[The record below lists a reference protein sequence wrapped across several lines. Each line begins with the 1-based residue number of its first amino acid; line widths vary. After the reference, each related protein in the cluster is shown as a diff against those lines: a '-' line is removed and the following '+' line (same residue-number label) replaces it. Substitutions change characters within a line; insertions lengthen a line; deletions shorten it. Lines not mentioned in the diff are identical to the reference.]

1 MRSEASDQHRLMAT
15 LAKSAADKYG
25 DDIAA
30 RFLRDGEWQSLTFA
44 DLGSQVSEIAI
55 SHWSPVS

>member
-1 MRSEASDQHRLMAT
+1 MAT

-30 RFLRDGEWQSLTFA
+30 KLLRDGEWQSLTFA